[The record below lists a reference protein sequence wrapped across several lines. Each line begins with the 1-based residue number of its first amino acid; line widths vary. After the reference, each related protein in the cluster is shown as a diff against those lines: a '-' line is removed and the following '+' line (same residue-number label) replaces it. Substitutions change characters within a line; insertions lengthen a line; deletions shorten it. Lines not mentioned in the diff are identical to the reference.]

1 MKKRIA
7 LVAVVL
13 LVAAGTLVCVW
24 ATSPADPV
32 KVKIVKRDWL
42 PQAGKWLFQ
51 LEITNPA
58 LQFVTPAHVV
68 AQRVGP
74 DSSKDSFTSPT
85 KIGDLFFQRAD
96 ALKNVSWANSLGPIK
111 KFQSRIYFCEV
122 QNFSVPLKLG
132 VTYTV
137 YRGWL
142 PDNLG
147 YLARGYLNLKYSQP
161 IAWCDQLLVPA
172 TNSPPN
178 R

>member
-7 LVAVVL
+7 IVAVVL

-24 ATSPADPV
+24 AMSPANPV
-32 KVKIVKRDWL
+32 SVKIVKRDWL
-42 PQAGKWLFQ
+42 PEAGKWLFQ

-58 LQFVTPAHVV
+58 LQFVTPAYVV
-68 AQRVGP
+68 AQRVGH
-74 DSSKDSFTSPT
+74 DSSKDPFTSPT

-96 ALKNVSWANSLGPIK
+96 ALKNVGWANSVGPIR
-111 KFQSRIYFCEV
+111 KFQSRIYYFEA
-122 QNFSVPLKLG
+122 QNFSVPIKIG
-132 VTYTV
+132 VTYTA

-147 YLARGYLNLKYSQP
+147 YLARAHLNFKYSQP
-161 IAWCDQLLVPA
+161 IAWCDHLVVPA